1 MKLVTLEPSE
11 AGQMQAKYQREVVEL
26 VQEINTAWR
35 ATGRTGSPVRELL
48 IALAQMIAWAED
60 AP

>member
-1 MKLVTLEPSE
+1 
-11 AGQMQAKYQREVVEL
+11 MQAKYQREVVEL